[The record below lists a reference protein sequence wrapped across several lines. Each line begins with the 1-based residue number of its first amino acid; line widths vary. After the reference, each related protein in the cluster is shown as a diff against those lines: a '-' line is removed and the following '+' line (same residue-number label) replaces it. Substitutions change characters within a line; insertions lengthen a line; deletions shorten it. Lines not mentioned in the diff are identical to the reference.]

1 MNLHLA
7 KNINYM
13 VLAQAANYALPLL
26 LIPYLVRT
34 LGLGGFGDFSVAQS
48 IISVGLILVQFG
60 FNIYVTKDIAE
71 KTAKGRAI
79 DDVISATF
87 SVQIILAV
95 VLIVLASV
103 VYAVHPVRVAQLSLW
118 YSLAW
123 LGQALFPVWYFQGTQ
138 SFKQLAGLNFSLRAS
153 TFVLVLAFIKS
164 EEHLLFLPMI
174 YSFSYISTGVYACLI
189 MWRRHTWRL
198 PTVWELRALVSNTK
212 DVFVSS
218 MVSVMLM
225 NMPILFLS
233 HQASKEEV
241 GAFSAILRV
250 IYAIKGML
258 NSGFQVLIPALVSER
273 NRLDHRRIGLKVVL
287 IVAPIVTVAMLLKE
301 PFLAMLY
308 GQQAA
313 FNNDLGYFVL
323 CFSVIPGSLATLYVL
338 VFATYYGDFTLRKRA
353 FMWTLVITGVLYYPS
368 IYLLNGLGAALT
380 FLIGEIT
387 LLIWGYRVVRN
398 NNQVG

>member
-1 MNLHLA
+1 MNLRLV

-79 DDVISATF
+79 DEVISATF
-87 SVQIILAV
+87 SFQIVLAV
-95 VLIVLASV
+95 VLMVLVSV
-103 VYAVHPVRVAQLSLW
+103 VYAFHPGRVAQLSWW
-118 YSLAW
+118 YSFAW

-138 SFKQLAGLNFSLRAS
+138 SFKQLAGLNFALRAS

-189 MWRRHTWRL
+189 MWRRHGWHL
-198 PTVWELRALVSNTK
+198 PTVRELLALAINTK

-225 NMPILFLS
+225 NMPVFFLS
-233 HQASKEEV
+233 HQVSKEEV

-250 IYAIKGML
+250 IYAIKGMF
-258 NSGFQVLIPALVSER
+258 NSGFQVLIPVLISER
-273 NRLDHRRIGLKVVL
+273 NRLDHRRIVLKVVL
-287 IVAPIVTVAMLLKE
+287 IVALIVTVAMLLKE
-301 PFLAMLY
+301 PFLAVLY

-313 FNNDLGYFVL
+313 FNNDLEYFVL
-323 CFSVIPGSLATLYVL
+323 CFSVIPGSLATLCVL

-368 IYLLNGLGAALT
+368 IHLLNGLGAALT
-380 FLIGEIT
+380 FLIGETT
-387 LLIWGYRVVRN
+387 LLILGYRVVRN